1 MGYIRLTIK
10 EREEISRYLAAGF
23 SFRAIARELNRS
35 VSTIS
40 REVGRYKQK
49 ARYKYRAIASHKK
62 AFQKASSRNF
72 GNYKLFKN
80 EALFEVV
87 VSKLKLYWSPDQIA
101 KFLKQNYQDPKMHIS
116 PESIYTYI
124 FILPRGALREELTQ
138 YMRHGHKRRRKQ
150 GVYTGGSW
158 QVEDMISIE
167 ERPAEVAT
175 RTVPGHWEGDLII
188 GGAKEQTALG
198 TLVER
203 TTRALILVPLKNKSA
218 VEVRKAFAKELK
230 KIPQELR
237 LSLTYDQGRE
247 MSQHKLFTEET
258 QMQVYFAHPR
268 SPWERGTNEN
278 TNGLLRQ
285 FFPKSTNFNNI
296 SRKEIKKVQDL
307 MNGRP
312 RKTLDYK
319 TPYEAFQELLQ

>member
-1 MGYIRLTIK
+1 MGYTRLTLL
-10 EREEISRYLAAGF
+10 EREEISRYLASGVTY
-23 SFRAIARELNRS
+23 REIARKLNRN

-40 REVGRYKQK
+40 REVGRYT
-49 ARYKYRAIASHKK
+49 RPRTKYRAIASHKQ
-62 AFQKASSRNF
+62 AFRKASSRNF
-72 GNYKLFKN
+72 GNYKLLRN
-80 EALFEVV
+80 VELFELVIT
-87 VSKLKLYWSPDQIA
+87 KLQLFWSPDQIA
-101 KFLKQNYQDPKMHIS
+101 KFLKRQYQDPKMHIS

-124 FILPRGALREELTQ
+124 FILPRGELREQLTQ
-138 YMRHGHKRRRKQ
+138 HLRHGHKRRRKR
-150 GVYTGGSW
+150 GVVHSGGSW

-167 ERPAEVAT
+167 ERPAEVAD
-175 RTVPGHWEGDLII
+175 RSIPGHWEGDIII

-218 VEVRKAFAKELK
+218 EEVRKAFAKELK
-230 KIPQELR
+230 KLPQELR
-237 LSLTYDQGRE
+237 LTLTYDQGRE
-247 MSQHKLFTEET
+247 MAQHKLFTKET

-285 FFPKSTNFNNI
+285 FFPKNTNFKNLT
-296 SRKEIKKVQDL
+296 RKEIKKVQDL

-319 TPYEAFQELLQ
+319 TPYEAFQQLLQ